1 LPIRITFTNNRKID
15 IIYDATGKKWR
26 KVVNDNGTETY
37 RDYIGEAEYQNGQQD
52 IIHFTE
58 GYAQRDATTDGD
70 ANWKGWVYKY
80 TLKDHLGN
88 TRVTYSDKNN
98 DGTAVGRFFVI
109 DRFAEKCLNYSPY
122 QYAGNN
128 PIKNIDVNGQS

>member
-26 KVVNDNGTETY
+26 KVVNDNGAETY
-37 RDYIGEAEYQNGQQD
+37 RDYIEGAEYQNGQQD

-88 TRVTYSDKNN
+88 TRVTYSDRNN
-98 DGTAVGRFFVI
+98 DGIVGVSDI
-109 DRFAEKCLNYSPY
+109 DPL
-122 QYAGNN
+122 Q
-128 PIKNIDVNGQS
+128 